1 MLRRPPRST
10 RTYTLFPYTTLF
22 RSDPL
27 DLVEA
32 VEGDDRVAA
41 DGRRVPDR
49 VDARIIAA
57 LAGAVVGIAALVAI
71 APAEADIDAVIGG
84 VGAGVVDDDRLVP
97 IGRVPPGTVALI
109 APDPRDQIA
118 AHVELTVGQPGIGR
132 SEEQKT
138 EHQS

>member
-57 LAGAVVGIAALVAI
+57 LAGAVVGIAALVDI

-84 VGAGVVDDDRLVP
+84 VGDVVVDDDRPVP
-97 IGRVPPGTVALI
+97 IGREHRGIVAI
-109 APDPRDQIA
+109 IDRKSV
-118 AHVELTVGQPGIGR
+118 VEGKSV
-132 SEEQKT
+132 
-138 EHQS
+138 